1 MGKYILNRLVW
12 LVIITVCVALMIFT
26 ITYFVPGD
34 PAQIAMGS
42 GASQADIE
50 KYREILGL
58 NKSFIGQLGDYMY
71 NTFIKFDFGTSY
83 SYKVPVLSEF
93 AVRLPRTLL
102 LGLWTLVL
110 TTVIGIPL
118 GVTAGLHRGKIQDT
132 GLLVVAMI
140 LISIP
145 QFWLA
150 LLMVILFSLK
160 LGWLPPSGIGGVS
173 YWIMPI
179 LAGALSGIAT
189 TARQT
194 RSAVLETANAD
205 FVTTA
210 RAKGVPEWKVTYF
223 HMLPNALIP
232 VINML
237 GMQFA
242 ILIGG
247 SVVIETVFSFPG
259 IGLYMLSGIN
269 NLDYP
274 VVRGCVL
281 VMAVFTTVVMLLTD
295 IVYAFLDPRIKAQY
309 INSSARKQKKPQKKK
324 EVIK

>member
-1 MGKYILNRLVW
+1 MRKYILNRLVW
-12 LVIITVCVALMIFT
+12 LVIITICVALIIFT
-26 ITYFVPGD
+26 ITYFIPGD
-34 PAQIAMGS
+34 PAQIILGA
-42 GASQADIE
+42 GASQADLIHQ
-50 KYREILGL
+50 REILGL
-58 NKSFIGQLGDYMY
+58 DKPFLAQLGDYMY
-71 NTFIKFDFGTSY
+71 SLLHLDFGISF
-83 SYKVPVLSEF
+83 SFKVPVIEEF
-93 AVRLPRTLL
+93 AIRLPRTLL
-102 LGLWTLVL
+102 LGIWTLLL
-110 TTVIGIPL
+110 TTIVGIPL
-118 GVTAGLHRGKIQDT
+118 GVTAALNRGKIQDT
-132 GLLVVAMI
+132 GLLIIAMI

-160 LGWLPPSGIGGVS
+160 LHILPNAGIGGIE

-194 RSAVLETANAD
+194 RSAVLETVNAD

-210 RAKGVPEWKVTYF
+210 RAKGVPEWRVTYL

-242 ILIGG
+242 VLIAG
-247 SVVIETVFSFPG
+247 SVVIESVFSFPG

-269 NLDYP
+269 SLDYP
-274 VVRGCVL
+274 VIRGCVL
-281 VMAVFTTVVMLLTD
+281 LMAIFSTVVMLLTD
-295 IVYAFLDPRIKAQY
+295 LAYAFLDPRIKAQY
-309 INSSARKQKKPQKKK
+309 INASAKKGAKKK
-324 EVIK
+324 